1 MAPATEDSG
10 ACRQAFPTGLRA
22 EMGGAL
28 RLRYSGYVVI
38 AVSGLLAGCENSSAN
53 PAGRASAEN
62 PSRPVEPEPGVAP
75 TPATSMSPPAP
86 HPLTM
91 SRTITRDEDADGV
104 DDYRAVI
111 TEAFDAAGNLLS
123 RTKAQDFDADG
134 IVDARTTTSFE
145 VPAGPA
151 TP

>member
-1 MAPATEDSG
+1 
-10 ACRQAFPTGLRA
+10 
-22 EMGGAL
+22 MGGVL
-28 RLRYSGYVVI
+28 RLRYTGLLVV

-75 TPATSMSPPAP
+75 TPMPAVPPPPA
-86 HPLTM
+86 HPLEM

-111 TEAFDAAGNLLS
+111 TETFDPAGNLLS

-134 IVDARTTTSFE
+134 IVDSRVTTSFD
-145 VPAGPA
+145 VPAYP
-151 TP
+151 TRP